1 LRLYIEILDNLAM
14 CLHTSIIVRKAKLA
28 VVKNHEIDLF
38 ASLVNNF
45 LWMSELF
52 LKMFGKVEQGLF

>member
-1 LRLYIEILDNLAM
+1 M
-14 CLHTSIIVRKAKLA
+14 CLHTAIIIRKAKLA

-45 LWMSELF
+45 LWMGELF